1 MGSSIS
7 CDIVV
12 VGGGHA
18 GCEAALAAAR
28 MGADTVLLTAD
39 PDRIAQM
46 SCNPAIGGLAKG
58 QLVREIDALG
68 GEMARVTDR
77 TGIQFRMLNKGK
89 GPAVWSPRAQSD
101 REHYRR
107 EMTASVMSQRGLR
120 VAVGSAVEVVAEG
133 GAIAGVVTSAGDR
146 IEAQSVVLT
155 PGTFL
160 NGVMHVGFETSRGGR
175 HGEEASTGL
184 TESLQRLG
192 LTCGRLKTGTSP
204 RVRAG
209 SVDFA
214 AMERQDGDDPPRPFS
229 HFTGPLRLEQM
240 PCHVSRSNALTADA
254 VRRNIERSPLYSGRI
269 RGVGPR
275 YCPSFEDKVMRFPD
289 RPSHQII
296 VEPEGRQA
304 DLVYLNGL
312 STSLPADVQ
321 LVMVRSLDGLREAE
335 IVVPGYA
342 VEYDFVF
349 PTQLEPSLECKTC
362 KGLFLAGQINGTSGY
377 EEAAA
382 QGLVA
387 GVNAIRRLE
396 GAPALVLGRHEA
408 YIGVLI
414 DDLVTKGTREPYRM
428 FTSMAEYRLLLRQ
441 DNADERLAR
450 YGWELGLLSEED
462 YRSVRER
469 HAAVASEL
477 GRLRSAQAIAPPPPR
492 PAGAGADSGSV
503 SPPLSRGSKI
513 TLETLL
519 SRPHITYDDLAEVD
533 PASSQVPQWL
543 RELVQIRVKYA
554 GYIRRQERDIE
565 RFKRLEGMLI
575 PVDLWEERLVGL
587 SVEAGEKL
595 REMRPRSLGQAGR
608 IPGVTP
614 ADVSVLHLHLERR
627 LRSGGAAAAGSTR
640 KGPRRTGDTSDDA
653 K

>member
-1 MGSSIS
+1 
-7 CDIVV
+7 
-12 VGGGHA
+12 
-18 GCEAALAAAR
+18 

-68 GEMARVTDR
+68 GEMARVADR

-107 EMTASVMSQRGLR
+107 EMTATVASQERLR
-120 VAVGSAVEVVAEG
+120 VEIGSAVEVIARDGEV
-133 GAIAGVVTSAGDR
+133 AGVMAASGDV
-146 IEAQSVVLT
+146 IEARSVILT

-160 NGVMHVGFETSRGGR
+160 NGVMHVGTERARGGR
-175 HGEEASTGL
+175 HGEEACAGL

-192 LTCGRLKTGTSP
+192 LACGRLKTGTSP

-229 HFTGPLRLEQM
+229 HFTGPLQIEQM
-240 PCHVSRSNALTADA
+240 PCHVTRSNSLTAEA
-254 VRRNIERSPLYSGRI
+254 VRRNLERSPLYSGRI

-275 YCPSFEDKVMRFPD
+275 YCPSFEDKVVRFPD
-289 RPSHQII
+289 RESHQII

-304 DLVYLNGL
+304 ALVYLNGL

-321 LVMVRSLDGLREAE
+321 LDMVRSLEGLHEAE
-335 IVVPGYA
+335 IAVPGYA

-349 PTQLEPSLECKTC
+349 PTQLEPSLECKVC

-382 QGLVA
+382 QGLIA
-387 GVNAIRRLE
+387 GVNAVRGLQ
-396 GAPALVLGRHEA
+396 GAPPLVLGRHEA
-408 YIGVLI
+408 YVGVLV

-450 YGWELGLLSEED
+450 YGRELGLLSEEE
-462 YRSVRER
+462 YGSVRSR
-469 HAAVASEL
+469 QAAVASEL
-477 GRLRSAQAIAPPPPR
+477 GRLRSSRATAPPTHQPDAP
-492 PAGAGADSGSV
+492 GARAEIA
-503 SPPLSRGSKI
+503 SPSLSEGPKI

-533 PASSQVPQWL
+533 PASSEVPQWV

-554 GYIRRQERDIE
+554 GYIKRQERDVE
-565 RFKRLEGMLI
+565 RFKRLERMLI
-575 PVDLWEERLVGL
+575 PAGLWEERLMGL
-587 SVEAGEKL
+587 SLEAGEKL
-595 REMRPRSLGQAGR
+595 GRLRPRSLGQAGR

-614 ADVSVLHLHLERR
+614 ADVSVLHLHLERF
-627 LRSGGAAAAGSTR
+627 LRSKAASGGRPREGS
-640 KGPRRTGDTSDDA
+640 GGSGDIADDGE
-653 K
+653 